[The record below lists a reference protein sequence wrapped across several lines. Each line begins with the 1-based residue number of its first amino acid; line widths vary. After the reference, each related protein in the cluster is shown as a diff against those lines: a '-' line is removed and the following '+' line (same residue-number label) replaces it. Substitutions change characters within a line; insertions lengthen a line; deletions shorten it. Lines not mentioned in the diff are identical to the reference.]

1 MEIGTIVLLLLL
13 LVIYFVYNENINN
26 DLLYVKS
33 KKDGRKYLVRNKE
46 DKDEAADMMALI
58 REKLVT
64 VKDYLQE
71 NYTEEDRV
79 QRLINKFNPN
89 NIIELEKNSKNTS
102 YSINKG
108 EKIVFCLRS
117 KDKDEKLVDMN
128 TMMFVALHEMAH
140 IMTESVG
147 HTDEFWSNFK
157 FLLKKASKLGIYKP
171 TDYNSNPQEYCGMKI
186 TDTPLMD
193 ENIK

>member
-1 MEIGTIVLLLLL
+1 MEIGTIVLLVLL
-13 LVIYFVYNENINN
+13 LVIYFVYNENKYN
-26 DLLYVKS
+26 DLLYVQS

-46 DKDEAADMMALI
+46 DKDDAADMMALI

-64 VKDYLQE
+64 VKEYLKE

-79 QRLINKFNPN
+79 QRLIKKFNPN

-128 TMMFVALHEMAH
+128 TMMFVALYEMAH
-140 IMTESVG
+140 I
-147 HTDEFWSNFK
+147 
-157 FLLKKASKLGIYKP
+157 IYRRIL
-171 TDYNSNPQEYCGMKI
+171 E
-186 TDTPLMD
+186 
-193 ENIK
+193 